1 MLKTSNLLK
10 YLLAL
15 CAFSYAVM
23 CAFTLQAQRS
33 QQPQRSSGPRV
44 IKTEKPDLGK
54 IRSETLNP
62 KSPFYFPKL
71 KKKYEKRDTVMTPE
85 EFRYFYLGYMFQ
97 EDYDPY
103 RRTQYDDKTDELKKK
118 TKHTKEEVDTLIK
131 YAELSLEDNPFDL
144 RHMSFLVHALREK
157 EKSYRAKIWEFRLE
171 NLLAAIKSTGTGEDV
186 DNAWYVI
193 TPMHEYDMV
202 QLLGYEATDVDF
214 NTYPGYDILMVSPEE
229 ETARRLKN
237 RVADKFFFNVMI
249 PTEQF
254 ELKHPEGLEEDE
266 EEATE
271 GEGAG
276 DPDDLPAQ

>member
-15 CAFSYAVM
+15 CAMACV
-23 CAFTLQAQRS
+23 FTLSAQRS

-62 KSPFYFPKL
+62 KSHFYFPKL

-118 TKHTKEEVDTLIK
+118 TRHTKEEVDTLIK

-266 EEATE
+266 EEAVE
-271 GEGAG
+271 GEAAG

>member
-15 CAFSYAVM
+15 CAVA
-23 CAFTLQAQRS
+23 CTFTLSAQRS
-33 QQPQRSSGPRV
+33 QQQQRSSGPRV

-266 EEATE
+266 EEAVE
-271 GEGAG
+271 GEAAG

>member
-1 MLKTSNLLK
+1 M
-10 YLLAL
+10 
-15 CAFSYAVM
+15 
-23 CAFTLQAQRS
+23 
-33 QQPQRSSGPRV
+33 
-44 IKTEKPDLGK
+44 
-54 IRSETLNP
+54 
-62 KSPFYFPKL
+62 
-71 KKKYEKRDTVMTPE
+71 
-85 EFRYFYLGYMFQ
+85 
-97 EDYDPY
+97 
-103 RRTQYDDKTDELKKK
+103 
-118 TKHTKEEVDTLIK
+118 IK

-229 ETARRLKN
+229 ETGRRLKN

-276 DPDDLPAQ
+276 DPDDLPSQ

>member
-10 YLLAL
+10 YLLIL
-15 CAFSYAVM
+15 CAMACV
-23 CAFTLQAQRS
+23 FTLSAQRS
-33 QQPQRSSGPRV
+33 QQQQRSSGPRV

-62 KSPFYFPKL
+62 KSHFYFPKL

-266 EEATE
+266 EEAGE
-271 GEGAG
+271 GEAAG

>member
-1 MLKTSNLLK
+1 
-10 YLLAL
+10 
-15 CAFSYAVM
+15 
-23 CAFTLQAQRS
+23 
-33 QQPQRSSGPRV
+33 
-44 IKTEKPDLGK
+44 
-54 IRSETLNP
+54 
-62 KSPFYFPKL
+62 
-71 KKKYEKRDTVMTPE
+71 MTPE

-118 TKHTKEEVDTLIK
+118 TRHTKEEVDTLIK

-266 EEATE
+266 EEAVE
-271 GEGAG
+271 GEAAG